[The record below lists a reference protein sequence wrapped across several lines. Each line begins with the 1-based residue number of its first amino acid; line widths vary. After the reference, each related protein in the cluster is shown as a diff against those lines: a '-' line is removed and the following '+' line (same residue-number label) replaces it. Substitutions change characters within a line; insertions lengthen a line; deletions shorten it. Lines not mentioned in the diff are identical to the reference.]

1 MTLANAK
8 GELRPLPLKCA
19 AEAIFNHS
27 NCSDFWAQY
36 SEAKHAHVCA
46 KDTEQPL
53 LNNVKKKSADYV
65 LSLITTYCI
74 NQKAL
79 IYTLCTT
86 PVRIKE
92 LKVSE

>member
-36 SEAKHAHVCA
+36 SEAKQAHVCA

-53 LNNVKKKSADYV
+53 
-65 LSLITTYCI
+65 
-74 NQKAL
+74 
-79 IYTLCTT
+79 
-86 PVRIKE
+86 
-92 LKVSE
+92 

>member
-53 LNNVKKKSADYV
+53 LNNVKKK
-65 LSLITTYCI
+65 
-74 NQKAL
+74 
-79 IYTLCTT
+79 
-86 PVRIKE
+86 
-92 LKVSE
+92 KVQTMFCH

>member
-1 MTLANAK
+1 MDLVCSKKFSRSEFLMTLANAK

-53 LNNVKKKSADYV
+53 LNNVKKK
-65 LSLITTYCI
+65 
-74 NQKAL
+74 
-79 IYTLCTT
+79 
-86 PVRIKE
+86 
-92 LKVSE
+92 KVQTMFCH